1 MDLNSISNN
10 SMLLITASA
19 SVISSLLGAIIGG
32 RMTRNATVEATRIA
46 NEHQQALIDKANKDL
61 LEGFI
66 WSIHDEIESI
76 YNRYNSTVGFTLRA
90 VPPGNILPVKY
101 RTGHDYFPVYH
112 SNSALIGRVTN
123 HTLRSSIINV
133 YTIAKGMLDS
143 YSIYWDLMTQYEE
156 AEKLREENNDHFNNL
171 QLERMEGQ
179 LVLYTQELKDVD
191 AELCGC
197 IDALLTNIKSSYD
210 R

>member
-1 MDLNSISNN
+1 MDLTSISNN
-10 SMLLITASA
+10 SMLLITAGA
-19 SVISSLLGAIIGG
+19 SVISSLVGAIIGG
-32 RMTRNATVEATRIA
+32 RMTRSATIEATRIA
-46 NEHQQALIDKANKDL
+46 NGHQQSLIEKANKEL

-76 YNRYNSTVGFTLRA
+76 YNRYNSTVGVTLRA
-90 VPPGNILPVKY
+90 VPAGEPLPVKY

-112 SNSALIGRVTN
+112 NNSALIGRVTD
-123 HTLRSSIINV
+123 HVLRSNIINV

-143 YSIYWDLMTQYEE
+143 YSIYWDLMTKYED
-156 AEKLREENNDHFNNL
+156 AYKLREENNDHFNSL
-171 QLERMEGQ
+171 QLLRIEGL
-179 LVLYTQELKDVD
+179 LVLYTKELKDID
-191 AELCGC
+191 AELCAC

>member
-1 MDLNSISNN
+1 
-10 SMLLITASA
+10 MLLITASA

-76 YNRYNSTVGFTLRA
+76 YNRYNSTVGITLRA